1 MPLDLFALAVA
12 LKLLPEGQNRAAGL
26 EPALE
31 PLALEHSRDRPAA
44 VDRRPLAL
52 PENRR
57 PQEDAP
63 ALRAA

>member
-1 MPLDLFALAVA
+1 MQLDLFALAVA
-12 LKLLPEGQNRAAGL
+12 LKLLPKGQNRAAGL

-31 PLALEHSRDRPAA
+31 PLALEPLRDRPAA
-44 VDRRPLAL
+44 VDQRTLAR

-57 PQEDAP
+57 PQGDAP